1 MKPGYKT
8 TEFWMTALAAMV
20 GLLMTS
26 GLFLGD
32 SVWTKGL
39 GLVAAGLASAGYAV
53 SRGMAKRGSE

>member
-8 TEFWMTALAAMV
+8 TEFWMTALAAAV

-26 GLFLGD
+26 DLFVAD
-32 SVWTKGL
+32 SIWAKGL

-53 SRGMAKRGSE
+53 SRGMAKRGGE

>member
-8 TEFWMTALAAMV
+8 TEFWMTALAALV

-26 GLFLGD
+26 NLFAIE
-32 SVWTKGL
+32 SVWAKGL

-53 SRGMAKRGSE
+53 SRGMAKRGGE

>member
-8 TEFWMTALAAMV
+8 TEFWMTALAAVV

-26 GLFLGD
+26 EMFIDD
-32 SVWTKGL
+32 SVWAKGL

-53 SRGMAKRGSE
+53 SRGMAKRGGE